1 MKIFTKT
8 NNFKAT
14 KKILKLKQK
23 LEVFVE
29 ILKIIAQTTIIKIIL
44 KTTKQRQQSLPK
56 QKE

>member
-1 MKIFTKT
+1 MTEKF
-8 NNFKAT
+8 
-14 KKILKLKQK
+14 LKLTQK

-29 ILKIIAQTTIIKIIL
+29 ILKIIAEMTIIKIIL